1 MIASFEF
8 VNSQLYVLAFQLSS
22 MARKAAAA
30 IVPCIAYVWYKDLV
44 PDAPDAP
51 DAPNKDCPVWRL
63 ARDGSTQVYQLTK
76 PTGKWFGLQRQVLF
90 EYSLTYQLRPRFF
103 SQEQEVEQEVV
114 CYIGFQPFLEDNI
127 WVLAFDHIET
137 TARKNKPHPTE
148 PIKLVITFEYGCAP
162 GRRKELQE
170 LDYDD
175 DQKDYFEEW
184 SERAMSKV
192 LA

>member
-1 MIASFEF
+1 
-8 VNSQLYVLAFQLSS
+8 

-44 PDAPDAP
+44 PDAP

-90 EYSLTYQLRPRFF
+90 EYSLTYQPRRFF
-103 SQEQEVEQEVV
+103 WQEEQQVV
-114 CYIGFQPFLEDNI
+114 CYIGFQPFLEDDI
-127 WVLAFDHIET
+127 WVFAFDHIET

-148 PIKLVITFEYGCAP
+148 PIKLVITFEYGCAL
-162 GRRKELQE
+162 GRRKQLQE

-175 DQKDYFEEW
+175 DQHDYFEEW